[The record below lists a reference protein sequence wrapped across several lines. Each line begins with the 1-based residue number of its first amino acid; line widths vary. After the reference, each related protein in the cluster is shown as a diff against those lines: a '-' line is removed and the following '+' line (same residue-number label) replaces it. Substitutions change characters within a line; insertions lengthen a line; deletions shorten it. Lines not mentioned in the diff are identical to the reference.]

1 MGMVHGEIRWF
12 PLHRFAVSLHHR
24 LISLLPA
31 GSPYEYFED
40 GRMKL
45 GRIKAEPESAPATET
60 EGWWSGKSG
69 KTIAGGI
76 MPPPALWWKRLLHLD

>member
-1 MGMVHGEIRWF
+1 
-12 PLHRFAVSLHHR
+12 
-24 LISLLPA
+24 
-31 GSPYEYFED
+31 
-40 GRMKL
+40 MKL